1 MSLSLLLAGASI
13 GFGSLLSGRFSSRF
27 NYGRSL
33 LILLLVSVVAV
44 SGWTVVLA
52 KKLAALAIICGTG
65 REITAT
71 SCASEIPLYE
81 IGIVGSVCVVV
92 TAVILAIFSYDRE
105 S

>member
-1 MSLSLLLAGASI
+1 M
-13 GFGSLLSGRFSSRF
+13 
-27 NYGRSL
+27 

-52 KKLAALAIICGTG
+52 KKLAALANNFAALDVKILPQ
-65 REITAT
+65 T
-71 SCASEIPLYE
+71 SLRLSEIPLYE